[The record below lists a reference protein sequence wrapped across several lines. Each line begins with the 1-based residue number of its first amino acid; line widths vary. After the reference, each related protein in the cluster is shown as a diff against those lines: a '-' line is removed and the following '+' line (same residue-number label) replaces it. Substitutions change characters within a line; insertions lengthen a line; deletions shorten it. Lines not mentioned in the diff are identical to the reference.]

1 VKKTRFSH
9 QDEAFRALLKELRQ
23 SRGMTQ
29 AQLAKRLRVPQS
41 VVSKYESS
49 ERSLDF
55 VETAAVCAA
64 LDVSLV
70 DFAGM
75 YLDRCPPPKARHSAK
90 EGQ

>member
-1 VKKTRFSH
+1 MKKTRFSH
-9 QDEAFRALLKELRQ
+9 HDKVFRGLLKDLRQ
-23 SRGMTQ
+23 SRGLTQ

-64 LDVSLV
+64 LGVSLV

-75 YLDRCPPPKARHSAK
+75 YLERCPPPKARQGAK
-90 EGQ
+90 EGR

>member
-1 VKKTRFSH
+1 
-9 QDEAFRALLKELRQ
+9 LLKELRQ
-23 SRGMTQ
+23 SRGLTQ

-55 VETAAVCAA
+55 VETVAVCAA
-64 LDVSLV
+64 LGVSLV

-75 YLDRCPPPKARHSAK
+75 YLERCPPPNVRQGAK
-90 EGQ
+90 EGC